1 MQLDTKDALRALIEQ
16 NRRIQGYAPN
26 CDCGNEATLQQ
37 PDLFGG
43 MKGYCQGCYDELGGE
58 GE

>member
-1 MQLDTKDALRALIEQ
+1 MQLTPEQVNALIGQ
-16 NRRIQGYAPN
+16 NRRIQVYPPN

-37 PDLFGG
+37 PDIFGG
-43 MKGYCQGCYDELGGE
+43 TTGYCQSCYDALGGE

>member
-1 MQLDTKDALRALIEQ
+1 MVLKPEETLNALIEQ

-37 PDLFGG
+37 PDIFGG
-43 MKGYCQGCYDELGGE
+43 TTGYCQSCYDALGGE

>member
-1 MQLDTKDALRALIEQ
+1 MVLNPEETLNALIEQ
-16 NRRIQGYAPN
+16 NRRIQGYPPN

-37 PDLFGG
+37 PDIFGG
-43 MKGYCQGCYDELGGE
+43 TTGYCQECYDALGGE

>member
-1 MQLDTKDALRALIEQ
+1 MNEITLAQLIEQ
-16 NRRIQGYAPN
+16 NRRIAGYPPN

-37 PDLFGG
+37 PDIFGG
-43 MKGYCQGCYDELGGE
+43 TTGYCQSCYDALGGD

>member
-1 MQLDTKDALRALIEQ
+1 MQLDTQATLNVLIER
-16 NRRIQGYAPN
+16 NRRIAGYAPN
-26 CDCGNEATLQQ
+26 CDCGKEATLEQ

-43 MKGYCQGCYDELGGE
+43 SKGYCQKCYDELGGE

>member
-1 MQLDTKDALRALIEQ
+1 MPLETQETLRALIEQ

-26 CDCGNEATLQQ
+26 CDCGRAVTVEQT
-37 PDLFGG
+37 DLFGG
-43 MKGYCQGCYDELGGE
+43 SKGYCQACYDELGGD

>member
-1 MQLDTKDALRALIEQ
+1 MVLNPEETLNALIEQ
-16 NRRIQGYAPN
+16 NRRIQGYPPN

-43 MKGYCQGCYDELGGE
+43 MKGYCQGCYDALGGE